1 MPTYQP
7 VLYQASSPAAEY
19 SGQIAAAFTQNL
31 RADVIKPL
39 LKRHGLE
46 NVDPA
51 AWYPQQQILD
61 ILRDIEREF
70 TFEELVA
77 VGIKASELVPPPPM
91 FHNIESVVQAANLLH
106 QSACRNVQP
115 DEGVF
120 TEQIGERHYRL
131 TFNLPSPPF
140 AIYGVLYGLMRQVR
154 KPNEDPR
161 LVFIRRETPAVIEVR
176 W

>member
-77 VGIKASELVPPPPM
+77 VGIKASELVPLPPM
-91 FHNIESVVQAANLLH
+91 INSIETVVQTANLLH
-106 QSACRNVQP
+106 QAACRNVQP
-115 DEGVF
+115 DETVF
-120 TEQIGERHYRL
+120 TKKLGERHYQL

-140 AIYGVLYGLMRQVR
+140 AIYGVLYGLIRRVR
-154 KPNEDPR
+154 KPHEEPHF
-161 LVFIRRETPAVIEVR
+161 VFIRRETPTAIDVR